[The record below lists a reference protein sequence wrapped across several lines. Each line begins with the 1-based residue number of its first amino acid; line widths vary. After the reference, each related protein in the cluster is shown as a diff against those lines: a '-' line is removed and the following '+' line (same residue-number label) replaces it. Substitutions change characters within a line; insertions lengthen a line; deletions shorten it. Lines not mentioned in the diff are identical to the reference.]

1 MMKIATRKLPTKSVH
16 NLAYRL
22 KLATLS
28 TNSVYNLSY
37 LLKLVT
43 LSTSLAL
50 SPVVQAGGANASL
63 NAFFND
69 LGYNANITNPSTFKG
84 QTANYYN
91 GGSLF
96 VRSKIMT
103 MQPIQVTAPSIS
115 MGCGGIDAFLGGF
128 SHINSDQLVQFGKSV
143 IANAAPFAVNLA
155 LQTWA
160 PQIKSNLDKLQAI
173 SDKWLNQSINS
184 CETAQAAVE
193 GLGAFASAD
202 VKKTICSTKGTQD
215 NAFSDW
221 VGARQGCGAGG
232 QATGQLK
239 NARNDVALKDMTKT
253 NHNIMW
259 DALLEEPVLSNDK
272 ALAEFMMSLTGTV
285 IYDGQ
290 GKSTYYPSLLT
301 NNDEMIDTLL
311 TGGKAQTYR
320 CDNTDKKQC
329 LKPTRASA
337 TISASNGLQ
346 TRLIKKLDALHTK
359 VMADDALS
367 VPEQKFVSFTKMPV
381 LNVPLSHAERQL
393 MIDTDAYGKL
403 IATELLSRYLN
414 RSLAMAK
421 NAIQNT
427 AVDPSDVK
435 KLLTAINRASDYIKA
450 LGREATADKLAI
462 DKIIENARNQQKIIN
477 EAVSKSLNEN
487 LKF

>member
-1 MMKIATRKLPTKSVH
+1 MMKIITPSLSTKSVH
-16 NLAYRL
+16 NLAY
-22 KLATLS
+22 
-28 TNSVYNLSY
+28 
-37 LLKLVT
+37 LLKVVT
-43 LSTSLAL
+43 LSASITLSPIVLAGGVNTSL
-50 SPVVQAGGANASL
+50 NT
-63 NAFFND
+63 FFND

-103 MQPIQVTAPSIS
+103 LTPLQFTAPSIS
-115 MGCGGIDAFLGGF
+115 MGCGGIDAFMGGF
-128 SHINSDQLVQFGKSV
+128 SHINADQLVQFGKAV

-160 PQIKSNLDKLQAI
+160 PQIKSNLDKLQTI

-184 CETAQAAVE
+184 CESAQATVE

-202 VKKTICSTKGTQD
+202 VQKTICSTKGTQD

-232 QATGQLK
+232 QAAGQLK
-239 NARNDVALKDMTKT
+239 NARSDEALKDMTKT

-259 DALLEEPVLSNDK
+259 DALLKEPALSSDK
-272 ALAEFMMSLTGTV
+272 SLAEFMMSLTGTV
-285 IYDGQ
+285 VYGAQ

-311 TGGKAQTYR
+311 TGGKAQTYS
-320 CDNTDKKQC
+320 CDNRDEKKC
-329 LKPTRASA
+329 LKPTKTDV
-337 TISASNGLQ
+337 TITPSNGLQ
-346 TRLIKKLDALHTK
+346 SRLVTKLEALHTK

-367 VPEQKFVSFTKMPV
+367 VPEQKFVTFTKMPV
-381 LNVPLSHAERQL
+381 LNITLSHAERKL

-421 NAIQNT
+421 DAIQNT

-435 KLLTAINRASDYIKA
+435 KMLDAINRASDYVKK

-477 EAVSKSLNEN
+477 AGVSESLNAN
-487 LKF
+487 LEF

>member
-1 MMKIATRKLPTKSVH
+1 MMKKTKH
-16 NLAYRL
+16 
-22 KLATLS
+22 KLS
-28 TNSVYNLSY
+28 TNSVHKLPTKPVHNLAC
-37 LLKLVT
+37 LLKVVT
-43 LSTSLAL
+43 LSASITL
-50 SPVVQAGGANASL
+50 SPAVLAGGANTSL
-63 NAFFND
+63 NSFFND
-69 LGYNANITNPSTFKG
+69 LGYNANVTNPNTFKG

-103 MQPIQVTAPSIS
+103 ISPIQFTAPSIS

-128 SHINSDQLVQFGKSV
+128 SHINSDQLVQFGKSI

-160 PQIKSNLDKLQAI
+160 PQIKSNLDKLQDI
-173 SDKWLNQSINS
+173 SDEWLNQSINS
-184 CETAQAAVE
+184 CETAQTAVE

-202 VKKTICSTKGTQD
+202 VQMKICETKGTQD

-221 VGARQGCGAGG
+221 VGARQGCGAGN
-232 QATGQLK
+232 QSSAQVR
-239 NARNDVALKDMTKT
+239 NARNDAVLKDMTKT

-285 IYDGQ
+285 IYGAQ

-311 TGGKAQTYR
+311 TGGKAQTYS
-320 CDNTDKKQC
+320 CDNRDKKKC
-329 LKPTRASA
+329 LKPTRAST

-346 TRLIKKLDALHTK
+346 TRLVTKLDTLHTR
-359 VMADDALS
+359 VINDGALS
-367 VPEQKFVSFTKMPV
+367 VTEKKFVAFTKIPV
-381 LNVPLSHAERQL
+381 LNLTLSAAERKL

-435 KLLTAINRASDYIKA
+435 KLLTAINRASDYVKK

-462 DKIIENARNQQKIIN
+462 DKIIEDARKQQEIIN
-477 EAVSKSLNEN
+477 AGASKSLIDN
-487 LKF
+487 LNF